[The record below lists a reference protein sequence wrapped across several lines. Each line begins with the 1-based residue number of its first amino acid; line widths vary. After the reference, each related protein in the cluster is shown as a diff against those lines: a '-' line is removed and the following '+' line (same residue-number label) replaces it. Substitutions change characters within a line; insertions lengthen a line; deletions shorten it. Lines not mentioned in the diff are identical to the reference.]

1 MATTNAFSAKPA
13 SPHAQAH
20 VEPQASERQGSSS
33 GGAGDENSAAP
44 EINVGSTERLA
55 SVLGGSLLTLVGMRR
70 RSNFGALLAILGG
83 GLVYRGM
90 TGHCPAYSYLR
101 KNTAQGR
108 RAEPEED
115 FQPGVYVKQAGT
127 IHKPTAE
134 LYPCWG
140 ELAD

>member
-20 VEPQASERQGSSS
+20 VEPQASDLRQGSSS
-33 GGAGDENSAAP
+33 GGAGNQNSNAP
-44 EINVGSTERLA
+44 EINVGSAERLA

-70 RSNFGALLAILGG
+70 RSNFGALLAIFGG

-108 RAEPEED
+108 RA
-115 FQPGVYVKQAGT
+115 
-127 IHKPTAE
+127 
-134 LYPCWG
+134 
-140 ELAD
+140 